1 MDHAYRRGE
10 LLRHLSF
17 RAKIDA
23 ISFRAAE
30 EPVVTKTHFTRPVYG
45 VFGLHDPVR
54 YQLAHPEL
62 RDRPLVRAEIAV
74 DIGPDRATMPRVAA
88 DGELWAML
96 MRQTFLFMAE
106 NLYPWEGPGVGA
118 GPARAYDG
126 RRTIFLDMNRPTPA
140 STVYF
145 GHDGDPAMVTLYHKV
160 TDGRTRLRR
169 LDERVRVELVL
180 EEAGCHLL
188 GLRVVGDLLS
198 FPYRPALAPYFNA
211 IRPRARARLFKKAP
225 PALRKLLIARVG
237 PEWMQAVGDRYSA
250 GGGVHAL
257 LGVNAAD
264 TGKNAR
270 YQALNREMR
279 KALANVLRIRS

>member
-1 MDHAYRRGE
+1 MDTHYRRGD

-30 EPVVTKTHFTRPVYG
+30 EPVVSKTHFKGPVFG

-54 YQLAHPEL
+54 RQLEDPAL
-62 RDRPLVRAEIAV
+62 RDLRLVRAEIAV
-74 DIGPDRATMPRVAA
+74 DVGPDRATTPKVAA
-88 DGELWAML
+88 DPELWEIL
-96 MRQTFLFMAE
+96 MRQSFLFMSE
-106 NLYPWEGPGVGA
+106 NLYPWAGPGIGP
-118 GPARAYDG
+118 GPARAFDG
-126 RRTIFLDMNRPTPA
+126 RKTVFLDLNRPTPG
-140 STVYF
+140 STIYF

-160 TDGRTRLRR
+160 TDGRTRVAR

-180 EEAGCHLL
+180 EEAGCRMH
-188 GLRVVGDLLS
+188 GLHVVGDLLS
-198 FPYRPALAPYFNA
+198 FPYRSALAPYFQTL
-211 IRPRARARLFKKAP
+211 RPRVRARLFKGAP
-225 PALRKLLIARVG
+225 SAMRKWLMARVG
-237 PEWMQAVGDRYSA
+237 GEWVQAVGDRYAA

-270 YQALNREMR
+270 YQELNREMR
-279 KALANVLRIRS
+279 KALANIVRIRP